1 MAGLPQ
7 PVLVGLFL
15 LAATVVWWAGIHLS
29 RATDALDDRFGWGQA
44 MGGMVLLA
52 LVTNLPEIAI
62 TASAAYHGKIDLAVG
77 NILGGIAIQTL
88 VLPVLD
94 VFGNTG
100 KKPLATLAASPQL
113 LLEGLLVVAV
123 LAIVLL
129 GHQLPADLIFLR
141 MTPAGMLIVGAW
153 LGTLWLLHDRHGG
166 RASAGKSA
174 KGKCN
179 KHNGHPMMM
188 FVVTALATLVAGV
201 VLELS
206 GDALAGHW
214 HMQGA
219 VFGATVLAAAT
230 SLPEI
235 ATGLPAVR
243 RKEYTLAVSDILG
256 GNAFLPVLLVMAT
269 LISGHAAL
277 PAVKSSGLYLAALCI
292 LLTLVY
298 VGAMILKPRAKWLGL
313 GPDGWLVVALYVL
326 GIGGLLVQPNA

>member
-1 MAGLPQ
+1 MSGLPQ
-7 PVLVGLFL
+7 PALIGLFL
-15 LAATVVWWAGIHLS
+15 LAAAVVWWAGVHLS

-44 MGGMVLLA
+44 IGGMVLLA

-62 TASAAYHGKIDLAVG
+62 TASAAYHGKMELAVG

-88 VLPVLD
+88 VLPMLD
-94 VFGNTG
+94 AFGNNG
-100 KKPLATLAASPQL
+100 KKPMATLAASPQL

-129 GHQLPADLIFLR
+129 GHQLPSDLMFLR
-141 MTPAGMLIVGAW
+141 MTPGGVLIVGAW
-153 LGTLWLLHDRHGG
+153 LATLWLLHDRHGG

-174 KGKCN
+174 KGKRA
-179 KHNGHPMMM
+179 KPGGHPMMM
-188 FVVTALATLVAGV
+188 FAVTALATLGAGV

-206 GDALAGHW
+206 GDAMAGQW
-214 HMQGA
+214 HVHGA

-277 PAVKSSGLYLAALCI
+277 PTVKASGLYLAALCI

-298 VGAMILKPRAKWLGL
+298 VGAMILKPQAKWIGL
-313 GPDGWLVVALYVL
+313 GPDGWLIVALYAL
-326 GIGGLLVQPNA
+326 GIGGLLMLPGT